1 MMLMTKTRA
10 LVVLALGLQLWA
22 APVAWAHDYFLKI
35 DSIAGSSTQEQHDKW
50 IEIDAF
56 SWTVL
61 HVNSSGGGAGGGA
74 GKTSFSELSWQQA
87 IDAAVVPIFL
97 GVAKGTHYKDATLD
111 VVAANQERAAP
122 FFQMVFKDVQ
132 LTQLQVSGSGGA
144 TPKAEAALDSSE
156 ITMRYWTQDAK
167 GQLSKTPIEGTWSLL
182 DGAGSFSGDI
192 NVLTGLFLAGATSVD
207 LSGLPLAV
215 PEPGSWALM
224 LIGLG
229 LLGWR
234 ARRVAG

>member
-1 MMLMTKTRA
+1 MMLMKKTKA
-10 LVVLALGLQLWA
+10 LVALALGLQLWGVPA
-22 APVAWAHDYFLKI
+22 AWAHDYFLKI
-35 DSIAGSSTQEQHDKW
+35 DSIVGGSTQEHHEKW
-50 IEIDAF
+50 IEIDDF
-56 SWTVL
+56 SWSVL
-61 HVNSSGGGAGGGA
+61 HVSGSGGGAGGGA
-74 GKTSFSELSWQQA
+74 GKTTFSELSWQQA

-132 LTQLQVSGSGGA
+132 LTQLQISGSGGA
-144 TPKAEAALDSSE
+144 TPQAQAALDSSE

-167 GQLSKTPIEGTWSLL
+167 GGLSKTPIEGTWSLL
-182 DGAGSFSGDI
+182 SGSGSFSGDI
-192 NVLTGLFLAGATSVD
+192 NVLTGLFLAGASSVD

-224 LIGLG
+224 LVGLG

-234 ARRVAG
+234 ARRVG